1 MEQKKR
7 NGHAR
12 HGKRLLG
19 LLMALAML
27 GVLFMPVYAAN
38 DAESTEQAE
47 TTATATYNFYVNDE
61 VYNTQT
67 LTDGEELQKPAD
79 PAPAQENTTFAGW
92 FTAVDEMGEEF
103 TAFGPVAVEEDKTV
117 NLYAHWTTEQ
127 PAPEQPAD
135 EQPTDDHPTE
145 DKPTDETPTDEETP
159 TTTPEPTNTPD
170 TLENPDD
177 AANEPVVQATLDLSG
192 AKVEIEDNIA
202 SNGTDAGHYNI
213 KVTKNGRDITS
224 QVLTDENCTITWT
237 MDDGNGNSKTLI
249 REEFMD
255 NKWTMAAD
263 GSWVDV
269 AYNKGAHKTFT
280 VAITDNEGN
289 TINASLQNNYND
301 QIENGSFET
310 PAQNKNGD
318 SYQPYI
324 DSGTQGIVWQTT
336 SKDKKIELISTRDNV
351 HVNKNGWGD
360 THKDMAG
367 KFHNM
372 NQTPVKGGD
381 QYAELNANYAGA
393 LYQDVMTAPGTTMNW
408 SVWHNGRN
416 GTDTM
421 AVVIMSKDD
430 AEKALAKVTD
440 KDGLIDHDQLLAL
453 INTIKNDSTAYPGA
467 QVATDLEGYVG
478 RWTEHKGTYKVPD
491 GQYLTR
497 YFFVAI
503 KTYNENN
510 TIDGERSVGNHIDK
524 VWFSVDKPPL
534 TEYDTRVTVTK
545 NIYGLDIDTVK
556 KEFGSKSF
564 MTCDGES
571 FVFENWKTVK
581 DENGNDYVTA
591 SWTSPTKTA
600 TGSSGKEQSF
610 AITENVQAAAVEG
623 KNLRVDP
630 ESATTTVNVTGGSEK
645 TVTFNNYYTS
655 STATLKIK
663 KVVTGPLG
671 DKTKQFKFTYSYNGE
686 TSTFDLANNG
696 EYELTV
702 PVGTKVTIAEDDYSA
717 FDYATSYS
725 VDNEDFVSGRT
736 YEMQIGANGN
746 EIVFKNH
753 KDVKPDTGVL
763 LDSMPYVIILI
774 VVAAGIV
781 GGVVL
786 KKRKHGEDD
795 V

>member
-27 GVLFMPVYAAN
+27 GVLFMPVYATN
-38 DAESTEQAE
+38 DAESTAPVE
-47 TTATATYNFYVNDE
+47 TAATATYNFYVNDA
-61 VYNTQT
+61 VYDTQT
-67 LTDGEELQKPAD
+67 LKDGEELQKPAD
-79 PAPAQENTTFAGW
+79 PAPTQENTTFAGW
-92 FTAVDEMGEEF
+92 FTAADEAGEEF
-103 TAFGPVAVEEDKTV
+103 TAFGPVTVEEDKTV
-117 NLYAHWTTEQ
+117 DLYAHWTTQ
-127 PAPEQPAD
+127 PTDEQPAD
-135 EQPTDDHPTE
+135 EIPAE
-145 DKPTDETPTDEETP
+145 DKPADETPDEETPTDEETP
-159 TTTPEPTNTPD
+159 ATTPEPTTTPD
-170 TLENPDD
+170 TLETQPD
-177 AANEPVVQATLDLSG
+177 AENEPVVQAAIDLSG
-192 AKVEIEDNIA
+192 ASVEIIDNIA
-202 SNGTDAGHYNI
+202 SSGTNAGHYNI
-213 KVTKNGRDITS
+213 KVTQNRQDITS
-224 QVLTDENCTITWT
+224 QVLADKNCTIAWT
-237 MDDGNGNSKTLI
+237 MDDGKGNSKTLT
-249 REEFMD
+249 REEFID

-263 GSWVDV
+263 SSWVDV
-269 AYNKGAHKTFT
+269 AYNKGAHKKFT
-280 VAITDNEGN
+280 VTITDGAGN
-289 TINASLQNNYND
+289 AISASLQNNYND

-318 SYQPYI
+318 SYQPFV

-351 HVNKNGWGD
+351 HQDINGGGA

-367 KFHNM
+367 EYHKM
-372 NQTPVKGGD
+372 NHTPLGGEY

-430 AEKALAKVTD
+430 AEKALNSVTD
-440 KDGLIDHDQLLAL
+440 KDGKINHDRLLAL
-453 INTIKNDSTAYPGA
+453 INSIKDGSTEYPGA
-467 QVATDLEGYVG
+467 LVATDLEGYVG
-478 RWTEHKGTYKVPD
+478 SWTEHKGTYKVPD

-564 MTCDGES
+564 MTCDGTS
-571 FVFENWKTVK
+571 FIFENWKTVK
-581 DENGNDYVTA
+581 DESGNDYVTA

-600 TGSSGKEQSF
+600 TGSDGKNQSF
-610 AITENVQAAAVEG
+610 TVTEDVRAAAVEG

-630 ESATTTVNVTGGSEK
+630 ENATTTVNVTGGSEE

-655 STATLKIK
+655 STATLKVK
-663 KVVTGPLG
+663 KVVTGALG

-686 TSTFDLANNG
+686 TGTFDLANNE
-696 EYELTV
+696 EYPLTV
-702 PVGTKVTIAEDDYSA
+702 PVGTKVTIAEDDYSTSG
-717 FDYATSYS
+717 YATSYS
-725 VDNEDFVSGRT
+725 VDDEDFVSGWT
-736 YEMQIGANGN
+736 YEIQVGASGN

-753 KDVKPDTGVL
+753 KDVTPDMGVL